1 MCIVRVNNNVKK
13 ILGIT
18 VLIAYIVL
26 AFVAYRVYQH
36 VTRETYVP
44 FQELQIYFTIILLIS
59 VILSALY
66 AAAFIRKKS

>member
-1 MCIVRVNNNVKK
+1 MCIVRVNNNAKK
-13 ILGIT
+13 ILGIA

-44 FQELQIYFTIILLIS
+44 FQELQTYFTAILLIS
-59 VILSALY
+59 VTLSALY